1 MRGDYSMGMES
12 VYRLSVVLGMND
24 GLTSNLSS
32 VTSSV
37 TDSAKKLND
46 AFGTVQKAGAALT
59 GVGAGIIGAGLATV
73 KSTFDTQDALG
84 ELSSLGVTDLKA
96 VESAAKSFSDTW
108 AGTTKSDF
116 ITAAYDIKS
125 GIASLTDEGV
135 AQFTELA
142 ALTGKATKST
152 TEEMGSLF
160 ATGYGIYKSSYEDM
174 SDLEF
179 GEMFSAGISTAVK
192 NYKTA
197 GSEMASSI
205 SALGASNE
213 EGWLYE
219 EGADIEDL
227 EDLRTRAED
236 AWSELAERTTEE
248 KLINVSKKVSG
259 VLGVRVDAQHPRG
272 QGTTDIIITS
282 TSGEA
287 TQELLKKVENATA
300 YLKGNYDDFLYK
312 SSTIVNVDIKLT
324 LYIAKDASTDGV
336 QQTAE
341 KTIEKF
347 MQLSS
352 REELNCLY
360 MDDIRYALKS
370 DIETYKRAEISS
382 PDGDIELDKG
392 KVIMLGGIEVI
403 VKNVG
408 GA

>member
-1 MRGDYSMGMES
+1 MIDEEILDKVCPIPDEDETMEEIKGKLGEEGFIINNFNKGGIFYIIIRIFVLIYIDIKRLARSIINNLFIKHAEGDWLEIKVADVGKKRKEAIKTRGYVTLYRDDYQNALQITKGHMFKTLPDVNGKELKF
-12 VYRLSVVLGMND
+12 YVLD
-24 GLTSNLSS
+24 T
-32 VTSSV
+32 
-37 TDSAKKLND
+37 
-46 AFGTVQKAGAALT
+46 TV
-59 GVGAGIIGAGLATV
+59 IGAG
-73 KSTFDTQDALG
+73 
-84 ELSSLGVTDLKA
+84 E
-96 VESAAKSFSDTW
+96 
-108 AGTTKSDF
+108 
-116 ITAAYDIKS
+116 KS
-125 GIASLTDEGV
+125 GKVLVEAESPGTGYNV
-135 AQFTELA
+135 S
-142 ALTGKATKST
+142 TGKITVS
-152 TEEMGSLF
+152 MIHLDGVVS
-160 ATGYGIYKSSYEDM
+160 
-174 SDLEF
+174 
-179 GEMFSAGISTAVK
+179 V
-192 NYKTA
+192 
-197 GSEMASSI
+197 
-205 SALGASNE
+205 SNE

-236 AWSELAERTTEE
+236 AWSELAERTTEG

-259 VLGVRVDAQHPRG
+259 VLDVRVDAQHPRG

>member
-1 MRGDYSMGMES
+1 MIDEEILDKVCPIPDEDETMEEIKGKLGEEGFIINNFNKGGIFYIIIRIFVLIYIDIKRLARSIINNLFIKHAEGDWLEIKVADVGKKRKEAIKTRGYVTLYRDDYQNALQITKGHMFKTLPDVNGKELKF
-12 VYRLSVVLGMND
+12 YVLD
-24 GLTSNLSS
+24 T
-32 VTSSV
+32 
-37 TDSAKKLND
+37 
-46 AFGTVQKAGAALT
+46 TV
-59 GVGAGIIGAGLATV
+59 IGAG
-73 KSTFDTQDALG
+73 
-84 ELSSLGVTDLKA
+84 E
-96 VESAAKSFSDTW
+96 
-108 AGTTKSDF
+108 
-116 ITAAYDIKS
+116 KS
-125 GIASLTDEGV
+125 GKVLVEAESPGTGYNV
-135 AQFTELA
+135 S
-142 ALTGKATKST
+142 TGKITVS
-152 TEEMGSLF
+152 MIHLDGVVS
-160 ATGYGIYKSSYEDM
+160 
-174 SDLEF
+174 
-179 GEMFSAGISTAVK
+179 V
-192 NYKTA
+192 
-197 GSEMASSI
+197 
-205 SALGASNE
+205 SNE

-227 EDLRTRAED
+227 EDLRTRGED

-259 VLGVRVDAQHPRG
+259 VLDVRVDAQHPRG

-324 LYIAKDASTDGV
+324 LYIAKDTSTDGV

>member
-1 MRGDYSMGMES
+1 MIDEEILDKVCPIPDEDETMEEIKGKLGEEGFIINNFNKGGIFYIIIRIFVLIYIDIKRLARSIINNLFIKHAEGDWLEIKVADVGKKRKEAIKTRGYVTLYRDDYQNALQITKGHMFKTLPDVNGKELKF
-12 VYRLSVVLGMND
+12 YVLD
-24 GLTSNLSS
+24 T
-32 VTSSV
+32 
-37 TDSAKKLND
+37 
-46 AFGTVQKAGAALT
+46 TV
-59 GVGAGIIGAGLATV
+59 IGAG
-73 KSTFDTQDALG
+73 
-84 ELSSLGVTDLKA
+84 E
-96 VESAAKSFSDTW
+96 
-108 AGTTKSDF
+108 
-116 ITAAYDIKS
+116 KS
-125 GIASLTDEGV
+125 GKVLVEAESPGTGYNV
-135 AQFTELA
+135 S
-142 ALTGKATKST
+142 TGKITVS
-152 TEEMGSLF
+152 MIHLDGVVS
-160 ATGYGIYKSSYEDM
+160 
-174 SDLEF
+174 
-179 GEMFSAGISTAVK
+179 V
-192 NYKTA
+192 
-197 GSEMASSI
+197 
-205 SALGASNE
+205 SNE

-259 VLGVRVDAQHPRG
+259 VLDVRVDAQHPRG

-300 YLKGNYDDFLYK
+300 YLKGNYDEFLYK

>member
-1 MRGDYSMGMES
+1 MIDEEILDKVCPIPDEDETMEEIKGKLGEEGFIINNFNKGGIFYIIIRIFVLIYIDIKRLARSIINNLFIKHAEGDWLEIKVADVGKKRKEEIKTRGYVTLYRDDYQNALQITKGHMFKTLPDVNGKELKF
-12 VYRLSVVLGMND
+12 YVLD
-24 GLTSNLSS
+24 T
-32 VTSSV
+32 
-37 TDSAKKLND
+37 
-46 AFGTVQKAGAALT
+46 TV
-59 GVGAGIIGAGLATV
+59 IGAG
-73 KSTFDTQDALG
+73 
-84 ELSSLGVTDLKA
+84 E
-96 VESAAKSFSDTW
+96 
-108 AGTTKSDF
+108 
-116 ITAAYDIKS
+116 KS
-125 GIASLTDEGV
+125 GKVLVEAESPGTGYNV
-135 AQFTELA
+135 S
-142 ALTGKATKST
+142 TGKITVS
-152 TEEMGSLF
+152 MIHLDGVVS
-160 ATGYGIYKSSYEDM
+160 
-174 SDLEF
+174 
-179 GEMFSAGISTAVK
+179 V
-192 NYKTA
+192 
-197 GSEMASSI
+197 
-205 SALGASNE
+205 SNE

-248 KLINVSKKVSG
+248 KLINVSKKVRG
-259 VLGVRVDAQHPRG
+259 VLDVRVDAQHPRG

-287 TQELLKKVENATA
+287 TQELLKKVENATT

>member
-1 MRGDYSMGMES
+1 MIDEEILDKVCPIPDEDETMEEIKGKLGEEGFIINNFNKGGIFYIIIRIFVLIYIDIKRLTRSIINNLFIKHAEGDWLEIKVADVGKKRKEAIKTRGYVTLYRDDYQNALQITKGHMFKTLPDVNGKELKF
-12 VYRLSVVLGMND
+12 YVLD
-24 GLTSNLSS
+24 T
-32 VTSSV
+32 
-37 TDSAKKLND
+37 
-46 AFGTVQKAGAALT
+46 TV
-59 GVGAGIIGAGLATV
+59 IGAG
-73 KSTFDTQDALG
+73 
-84 ELSSLGVTDLKA
+84 E
-96 VESAAKSFSDTW
+96 
-108 AGTTKSDF
+108 
-116 ITAAYDIKS
+116 KS
-125 GIASLTDEGV
+125 GKVLVEAESPGTGYNV
-135 AQFTELA
+135 S
-142 ALTGKATKST
+142 TGKITVS
-152 TEEMGSLF
+152 MIHLDGVVS
-160 ATGYGIYKSSYEDM
+160 
-174 SDLEF
+174 
-179 GEMFSAGISTAVK
+179 V
-192 NYKTA
+192 
-197 GSEMASSI
+197 
-205 SALGASNE
+205 SNE

-236 AWSELAERTTEE
+236 AWSELAERTTDE

-259 VLGVRVDAQHPRG
+259 VLDVRVDAQHPRG

>member
-1 MRGDYSMGMES
+1 MIDEEILDKVCPIPDEDETMEEIKGKLGEEGFIINNFNKGGIFYIIIRIFVLIYIDIKRLARSIINNLFIKHAEGDWLEIKVADVGKKRKEAFKTRGYVTLYRDDYQNALQITKGHMFKTLPDVNGKELKF
-12 VYRLSVVLGMND
+12 YVLD
-24 GLTSNLSS
+24 T
-32 VTSSV
+32 
-37 TDSAKKLND
+37 
-46 AFGTVQKAGAALT
+46 TV
-59 GVGAGIIGAGLATV
+59 IGAG
-73 KSTFDTQDALG
+73 
-84 ELSSLGVTDLKA
+84 E
-96 VESAAKSFSDTW
+96 
-108 AGTTKSDF
+108 
-116 ITAAYDIKS
+116 KS
-125 GIASLTDEGV
+125 GKVLVEAESPGTGYNV
-135 AQFTELA
+135 S
-142 ALTGKATKST
+142 TGKITVS
-152 TEEMGSLF
+152 MIHLDGVVS
-160 ATGYGIYKSSYEDM
+160 
-174 SDLEF
+174 
-179 GEMFSAGISTAVK
+179 V
-192 NYKTA
+192 
-197 GSEMASSI
+197 
-205 SALGASNE
+205 SNE

-259 VLGVRVDAQHPRG
+259 VLDVRVDAQHPRG

>member
-1 MRGDYSMGMES
+1 MIDEEILDKVCPIPDEDETMEEIKGKLGEEGFIINNFNKGGIFYIIIRIFVLIYIDIKRLARSIINNLFIKHAEGDWLEIKVADVGKKRKEAIKTRGYVTLYRDDYQNALQITKGHMFKTLPDVNGKELKF
-12 VYRLSVVLGMND
+12 YVLD
-24 GLTSNLSS
+24 T
-32 VTSSV
+32 
-37 TDSAKKLND
+37 
-46 AFGTVQKAGAALT
+46 TV
-59 GVGAGIIGAGLATV
+59 IGAG
-73 KSTFDTQDALG
+73 
-84 ELSSLGVTDLKA
+84 E
-96 VESAAKSFSDTW
+96 
-108 AGTTKSDF
+108 
-116 ITAAYDIKS
+116 KS
-125 GIASLTDEGV
+125 GKVLVEAESPGTGYNV
-135 AQFTELA
+135 S
-142 ALTGKATKST
+142 TGKITVS
-152 TEEMGSLF
+152 MIHLDGVVS
-160 ATGYGIYKSSYEDM
+160 
-174 SDLEF
+174 
-179 GEMFSAGISTAVK
+179 V
-192 NYKTA
+192 
-197 GSEMASSI
+197 
-205 SALGASNE
+205 SNE

-259 VLGVRVDAQHPRG
+259 VLDVRVDAQHPRG
-272 QGTTDIIITS
+272 QGTTNIIITS

>member
-1 MRGDYSMGMES
+1 MIDEEILDKGCPIPDEDETMEEIKGKLGEEGFIINNFNKGGIFYIIIRIFVLIYIDIKRLARSIINNLFIKHAEGDWLEIKVADVGKKRKEAIKTRGYVTLYRDDYQNALQITKGHMFKTLPDVNGKELKF
-12 VYRLSVVLGMND
+12 YVLD
-24 GLTSNLSS
+24 T
-32 VTSSV
+32 
-37 TDSAKKLND
+37 
-46 AFGTVQKAGAALT
+46 TV
-59 GVGAGIIGAGLATV
+59 IGAG
-73 KSTFDTQDALG
+73 
-84 ELSSLGVTDLKA
+84 E
-96 VESAAKSFSDTW
+96 
-108 AGTTKSDF
+108 
-116 ITAAYDIKS
+116 KS
-125 GIASLTDEGV
+125 GKVLVEAESPGTGYNV
-135 AQFTELA
+135 S
-142 ALTGKATKST
+142 TGKITVS
-152 TEEMGSLF
+152 MIHLDGVVS
-160 ATGYGIYKSSYEDM
+160 
-174 SDLEF
+174 
-179 GEMFSAGISTAVK
+179 V
-192 NYKTA
+192 
-197 GSEMASSI
+197 
-205 SALGASNE
+205 SNE

-236 AWSELAERTTEE
+236 AWSELAERTTGE

-259 VLGVRVDAQHPRG
+259 VLDVRVDAQHPRG

>member
-1 MRGDYSMGMES
+1 MIDEEILDKVCPIPDEDETMEEIKGKLGEEGFIINNFNKGGIFYIIIRIFVLIYIDIKRLARSIINNLFIKHAKGDWLEIKVADVGKKRKEAIKTRGYVTLYRDDYQNALQITKGHMFKTLPDVNGKELKF
-12 VYRLSVVLGMND
+12 YVLD
-24 GLTSNLSS
+24 T
-32 VTSSV
+32 
-37 TDSAKKLND
+37 
-46 AFGTVQKAGAALT
+46 TV
-59 GVGAGIIGAGLATV
+59 IGAG
-73 KSTFDTQDALG
+73 
-84 ELSSLGVTDLKA
+84 E
-96 VESAAKSFSDTW
+96 
-108 AGTTKSDF
+108 
-116 ITAAYDIKS
+116 KS
-125 GIASLTDEGV
+125 GKVLVEAESPGTGYNV
-135 AQFTELA
+135 S
-142 ALTGKATKST
+142 TGKITVS
-152 TEEMGSLF
+152 MIHLDGVVS
-160 ATGYGIYKSSYEDM
+160 
-174 SDLEF
+174 
-179 GEMFSAGISTAVK
+179 V
-192 NYKTA
+192 
-197 GSEMASSI
+197 
-205 SALGASNE
+205 SNE

-259 VLGVRVDAQHPRG
+259 VLDVRVDAQHPRG

>member
-1 MRGDYSMGMES
+1 MIDEEILDKVCSIPDEDETMEEIKGKLGEEGFIINNFNKGGIFYIIIRIFVLIYIDIKRLARSIINNLFIKHAEGDWLEIKVADVGKKRKEAIKTRGYVTLYRDDYQNALQITKGHMFKTLPDVNGKELKF
-12 VYRLSVVLGMND
+12 YVLD
-24 GLTSNLSS
+24 T
-32 VTSSV
+32 
-37 TDSAKKLND
+37 
-46 AFGTVQKAGAALT
+46 TV
-59 GVGAGIIGAGLATV
+59 IGAG
-73 KSTFDTQDALG
+73 
-84 ELSSLGVTDLKA
+84 E
-96 VESAAKSFSDTW
+96 
-108 AGTTKSDF
+108 
-116 ITAAYDIKS
+116 KS
-125 GIASLTDEGV
+125 GKVLVEAESPGTGYNV
-135 AQFTELA
+135 S
-142 ALTGKATKST
+142 TGKITVS
-152 TEEMGSLF
+152 MIHLDGVVS
-160 ATGYGIYKSSYEDM
+160 
-174 SDLEF
+174 
-179 GEMFSAGISTAVK
+179 V
-192 NYKTA
+192 
-197 GSEMASSI
+197 
-205 SALGASNE
+205 SNE

>member
-1 MRGDYSMGMES
+1 MIDEEILDKVCPIPDEDETMEEIKGKLGEEGFIINNFNKGGIFYIIIRIFVLIYIDIKRLARSIINNLFIKHAEGDWLEIKVADVGKKRKEAIKTRGYVTLYRDDYQNALQITKGHMFKTLPDVNGKELKF
-12 VYRLSVVLGMND
+12 YVLD
-24 GLTSNLSS
+24 T
-32 VTSSV
+32 
-37 TDSAKKLND
+37 
-46 AFGTVQKAGAALT
+46 TV
-59 GVGAGIIGAGLATV
+59 IGAG
-73 KSTFDTQDALG
+73 
-84 ELSSLGVTDLKA
+84 E
-96 VESAAKSFSDTW
+96 
-108 AGTTKSDF
+108 
-116 ITAAYDIKS
+116 KS
-125 GIASLTDEGV
+125 GKVLVEAESPGTGYNV
-135 AQFTELA
+135 S
-142 ALTGKATKST
+142 TGKITVS
-152 TEEMGSLF
+152 MIHLDGVVS
-160 ATGYGIYKSSYEDM
+160 
-174 SDLEF
+174 
-179 GEMFSAGISTAVK
+179 V
-192 NYKTA
+192 
-197 GSEMASSI
+197 
-205 SALGASNE
+205 SNE

>member
-1 MRGDYSMGMES
+1 MIDEEILDKVCPIPDEDETMEEIKGKLGEEGFIINNFNKGGIFYIIIRIFVLIYIDIKRLARSIINNLFIKHAEGDWLEIKVADVGKKRKEAIKTRGYVTLYRDDYQNALQITKGHMFKTLPDVNGKELKF
-12 VYRLSVVLGMND
+12 YVLD
-24 GLTSNLSS
+24 T
-32 VTSSV
+32 
-37 TDSAKKLND
+37 
-46 AFGTVQKAGAALT
+46 TV
-59 GVGAGIIGAGLATV
+59 IGAG
-73 KSTFDTQDALG
+73 
-84 ELSSLGVTDLKA
+84 E
-96 VESAAKSFSDTW
+96 
-108 AGTTKSDF
+108 
-116 ITAAYDIKS
+116 KS
-125 GIASLTDEGV
+125 GKVLVEAESPGTGYNV
-135 AQFTELA
+135 S
-142 ALTGKATKST
+142 TGKITVS
-152 TEEMGSLF
+152 MIHLDGVVS
-160 ATGYGIYKSSYEDM
+160 
-174 SDLEF
+174 
-179 GEMFSAGISTAVK
+179 V
-192 NYKTA
+192 
-197 GSEMASSI
+197 
-205 SALGASNE
+205 SNE

-219 EGADIEDL
+219 EGADIEDM

-259 VLGVRVDAQHPRG
+259 VLDVRVDAQHPRG

-360 MDDIRYALKS
+360 MDDIRYAMKS

>member
-1 MRGDYSMGMES
+1 MIDEEILDKVCPIPDEDETMEEIKGKLGEEGFIINNFNKGGIFYIIIRIFVLIYIDIKRLARSIINNLFIKHAEGDWLEIKVADVGKKRKEAIKTRGYVTLYRDDYQNALQITKGHMFKTLPDVNGKELKF
-12 VYRLSVVLGMND
+12 YVLD
-24 GLTSNLSS
+24 T
-32 VTSSV
+32 
-37 TDSAKKLND
+37 
-46 AFGTVQKAGAALT
+46 TV
-59 GVGAGIIGAGLATV
+59 IGAG
-73 KSTFDTQDALG
+73 
-84 ELSSLGVTDLKA
+84 E
-96 VESAAKSFSDTW
+96 
-108 AGTTKSDF
+108 
-116 ITAAYDIKS
+116 KS
-125 GIASLTDEGV
+125 GKVLVEAESPGTGYNV
-135 AQFTELA
+135 S
-142 ALTGKATKST
+142 TGKITVS
-152 TEEMGSLF
+152 MIHLDGVVS
-160 ATGYGIYKSSYEDM
+160 
-174 SDLEF
+174 
-179 GEMFSAGISTAVK
+179 V
-192 NYKTA
+192 
-197 GSEMASSI
+197 
-205 SALGASNE
+205 SNE

-259 VLGVRVDAQHPRG
+259 VLDVRVDAQHPRG
-272 QGTTDIIITS
+272 QGTTNIIITS

-312 SSTIVNVDIKLT
+312 SSMIVNVDIKLT

>member
-1 MRGDYSMGMES
+1 MIDEEILDKVCPIPDEDETMEEIKGKLGEEGFIINNFNKGGIFYIIIRIFVLIYIDIKRLARSIINNLFIKHAEGDWLEIKVADVGKKRKEAIKTRGYVTLYRDDYQNALQITKGHMFKTLPDVNGKELKF
-12 VYRLSVVLGMND
+12 YVLD
-24 GLTSNLSS
+24 T
-32 VTSSV
+32 
-37 TDSAKKLND
+37 
-46 AFGTVQKAGAALT
+46 TV
-59 GVGAGIIGAGLATV
+59 IGAG
-73 KSTFDTQDALG
+73 
-84 ELSSLGVTDLKA
+84 E
-96 VESAAKSFSDTW
+96 
-108 AGTTKSDF
+108 
-116 ITAAYDIKS
+116 KS
-125 GIASLTDEGV
+125 GMVLVEAESPGTGYNV
-135 AQFTELA
+135 S
-142 ALTGKATKST
+142 TGKITVS
-152 TEEMGSLF
+152 MIHLDGVVS
-160 ATGYGIYKSSYEDM
+160 
-174 SDLEF
+174 
-179 GEMFSAGISTAVK
+179 V
-192 NYKTA
+192 
-197 GSEMASSI
+197 
-205 SALGASNE
+205 SNE

-259 VLGVRVDAQHPRG
+259 VLDVRVDAQHPRG
-272 QGTTDIIITS
+272 QGTTNIIITS

>member
-1 MRGDYSMGMES
+1 MIDEEILDKVCPIPDEDETMEEIKGKLGEEGFIINNFNKGGIFYIIIRIFVLIYIDIKRLARSIINNLFIKHAEGDWLEIKVADVGKKRKEAIKTRGYVTLYRDDYQNALQITKGHMFKTLPDVNGKELKF
-12 VYRLSVVLGMND
+12 YVLD
-24 GLTSNLSS
+24 T
-32 VTSSV
+32 
-37 TDSAKKLND
+37 
-46 AFGTVQKAGAALT
+46 TV
-59 GVGAGIIGAGLATV
+59 IGAG
-73 KSTFDTQDALG
+73 
-84 ELSSLGVTDLKA
+84 E
-96 VESAAKSFSDTW
+96 
-108 AGTTKSDF
+108 
-116 ITAAYDIKS
+116 KS
-125 GIASLTDEGV
+125 GKVLVEAESPGTGYNV
-135 AQFTELA
+135 S
-142 ALTGKATKST
+142 TGKITVS
-152 TEEMGSLF
+152 MIHLDGVVS
-160 ATGYGIYKSSYEDM
+160 
-174 SDLEF
+174 
-179 GEMFSAGISTAVK
+179 V
-192 NYKTA
+192 
-197 GSEMASSI
+197 
-205 SALGASNE
+205 SNE

-259 VLGVRVDAQHPRG
+259 VLDVRVDAQHPRG

-282 TSGEA
+282 TSGES

>member
-1 MRGDYSMGMES
+1 MIDEEILDKVCPIPDEDETMEEIKGKLGEEGFIINNFNKGGIFYIIIRIFVLIYIDIKRLARSIINNLFIKHAEGDWLEIKVADVGKKRKEAIKTRGYVTLYRDDYQNALQITKGHMFKTLPDVNGKELKF
-12 VYRLSVVLGMND
+12 YVLD
-24 GLTSNLSS
+24 T
-32 VTSSV
+32 
-37 TDSAKKLND
+37 
-46 AFGTVQKAGAALT
+46 TV
-59 GVGAGIIGAGLATV
+59 IGAG
-73 KSTFDTQDALG
+73 
-84 ELSSLGVTDLKA
+84 E
-96 VESAAKSFSDTW
+96 
-108 AGTTKSDF
+108 
-116 ITAAYDIKS
+116 KS
-125 GIASLTDEGV
+125 GKVLVEAESPGTGYNV
-135 AQFTELA
+135 S
-142 ALTGKATKST
+142 TGKITVS
-152 TEEMGSLF
+152 MIHLDGVVS
-160 ATGYGIYKSSYEDM
+160 
-174 SDLEF
+174 
-179 GEMFSAGISTAVK
+179 V
-192 NYKTA
+192 
-197 GSEMASSI
+197 
-205 SALGASNE
+205 SNE

-259 VLGVRVDAQHPRG
+259 VLDVRVDAQHPRG

-312 SSTIVNVDIKLT
+312 PSTIVNVDIKLT

>member
-1 MRGDYSMGMES
+1 MIDEEILDKVCPIPDEDETMEEIKGKLGEEGFIINNFNKGGIFYIIIRIFVLIYIDIKRLARSIINNLFIKHAEGDWLEIKVADVGKKRKEAIKTRGYVTLYRDDYQNALQITKGHMFKTLPNVNGKELKF
-12 VYRLSVVLGMND
+12 YVLD
-24 GLTSNLSS
+24 T
-32 VTSSV
+32 
-37 TDSAKKLND
+37 
-46 AFGTVQKAGAALT
+46 TV
-59 GVGAGIIGAGLATV
+59 IGAG
-73 KSTFDTQDALG
+73 
-84 ELSSLGVTDLKA
+84 E
-96 VESAAKSFSDTW
+96 
-108 AGTTKSDF
+108 
-116 ITAAYDIKS
+116 KS
-125 GIASLTDEGV
+125 GKVLVEAESPGTGYNV
-135 AQFTELA
+135 S
-142 ALTGKATKST
+142 TGKITVS
-152 TEEMGSLF
+152 MIHLDGVVS
-160 ATGYGIYKSSYEDM
+160 
-174 SDLEF
+174 
-179 GEMFSAGISTAVK
+179 V
-192 NYKTA
+192 
-197 GSEMASSI
+197 
-205 SALGASNE
+205 SNE

>member
-1 MRGDYSMGMES
+1 MIDEEILDKVCPIPDEDETMEEIKGKLGEEGFIINNFNKGGIFYIIIRIFVLIYIDIKRLARSIINNLFIKHAEGDWLEIKVADVGKKRKEAIKTRGYVTLYRDDYQNALQITKGHMFKTLPDVNGKELKF
-12 VYRLSVVLGMND
+12 YVLD
-24 GLTSNLSS
+24 T
-32 VTSSV
+32 
-37 TDSAKKLND
+37 
-46 AFGTVQKAGAALT
+46 TV
-59 GVGAGIIGAGLATV
+59 IGAG
-73 KSTFDTQDALG
+73 
-84 ELSSLGVTDLKA
+84 E
-96 VESAAKSFSDTW
+96 
-108 AGTTKSDF
+108 
-116 ITAAYDIKS
+116 KS
-125 GIASLTDEGV
+125 GKVLVEAESPGTGYNV
-135 AQFTELA
+135 S
-142 ALTGKATKST
+142 TGKITVS
-152 TEEMGSLF
+152 MIHLDGVVS
-160 ATGYGIYKSSYEDM
+160 
-174 SDLEF
+174 
-179 GEMFSAGISTAVK
+179 V
-192 NYKTA
+192 
-197 GSEMASSI
+197 
-205 SALGASNE
+205 SNE

-236 AWSELAERTTEE
+236 AWSELAERTTDE

-259 VLGVRVDAQHPRG
+259 VLDVRVDAQHPRG

>member
-1 MRGDYSMGMES
+1 MIDEEILDKVCPIPDEDEIMEEIKGKLGEEGFIINNFNKGGIFYIIIRIFVLIYIDIKGLARSIINNLFIKHAEGDWLEIKVADVGKKRKEAIKTRGYVTLYRDDYQNALQITKGHMFKTLPDVNGKELKF
-12 VYRLSVVLGMND
+12 YVLD
-24 GLTSNLSS
+24 T
-32 VTSSV
+32 
-37 TDSAKKLND
+37 
-46 AFGTVQKAGAALT
+46 TV
-59 GVGAGIIGAGLATV
+59 IGAG
-73 KSTFDTQDALG
+73 
-84 ELSSLGVTDLKA
+84 E
-96 VESAAKSFSDTW
+96 
-108 AGTTKSDF
+108 
-116 ITAAYDIKS
+116 KS
-125 GIASLTDEGV
+125 GKVLVEAESPGTGYNV
-135 AQFTELA
+135 S
-142 ALTGKATKST
+142 TGKITVS
-152 TEEMGSLF
+152 MIHLDGVVS
-160 ATGYGIYKSSYEDM
+160 
-174 SDLEF
+174 
-179 GEMFSAGISTAVK
+179 V
-192 NYKTA
+192 
-197 GSEMASSI
+197 
-205 SALGASNE
+205 SNE

-259 VLGVRVDAQHPRG
+259 VLDVRVDAQHPRG

>member
-1 MRGDYSMGMES
+1 MIDEEILDKVCPIPDEDETMEEIKGKLGEEGFIINNFNKGGIFYIIIRIFVLIYIDIKRLARSIINNLFIKHAEGDWLEIKVADVGKKRKESIKTRGYVTLYRDDYQNALQITKGHMFKTLPDVNGKELKF
-12 VYRLSVVLGMND
+12 YVLD
-24 GLTSNLSS
+24 T
-32 VTSSV
+32 
-37 TDSAKKLND
+37 
-46 AFGTVQKAGAALT
+46 TV
-59 GVGAGIIGAGLATV
+59 IGAG
-73 KSTFDTQDALG
+73 
-84 ELSSLGVTDLKA
+84 E
-96 VESAAKSFSDTW
+96 
-108 AGTTKSDF
+108 
-116 ITAAYDIKS
+116 KS
-125 GIASLTDEGV
+125 GKVLVEAESPGTGYNV
-135 AQFTELA
+135 S
-142 ALTGKATKST
+142 TGKITVS
-152 TEEMGSLF
+152 MIHLDGVVS
-160 ATGYGIYKSSYEDM
+160 
-174 SDLEF
+174 
-179 GEMFSAGISTAVK
+179 V
-192 NYKTA
+192 
-197 GSEMASSI
+197 
-205 SALGASNE
+205 SNE

-259 VLGVRVDAQHPRG
+259 VLDVRVDAQHPRG

-287 TQELLKKVENATA
+287 TQELLKKVENETA

>member
-1 MRGDYSMGMES
+1 MIDEEILDKVCPIPDEDETMEEIKGKLGEEGFIINNFNKGGIFYIIIRIFVLIYIDIKRLARSIINNLFIKHAEGDWLEIKVSDVGKKRKEAIKTRGYVTLYRDDYQNALQITKGHMFKTLPDVNGKELKF
-12 VYRLSVVLGMND
+12 YVLD
-24 GLTSNLSS
+24 T
-32 VTSSV
+32 
-37 TDSAKKLND
+37 
-46 AFGTVQKAGAALT
+46 TV
-59 GVGAGIIGAGLATV
+59 IGAG
-73 KSTFDTQDALG
+73 
-84 ELSSLGVTDLKA
+84 E
-96 VESAAKSFSDTW
+96 
-108 AGTTKSDF
+108 
-116 ITAAYDIKS
+116 KS
-125 GIASLTDEGV
+125 GKVLVEAESPGTGYNV
-135 AQFTELA
+135 S
-142 ALTGKATKST
+142 TGKITVS
-152 TEEMGSLF
+152 MIHLDGVVS
-160 ATGYGIYKSSYEDM
+160 
-174 SDLEF
+174 
-179 GEMFSAGISTAVK
+179 V
-192 NYKTA
+192 
-197 GSEMASSI
+197 
-205 SALGASNE
+205 SNE

-259 VLGVRVDAQHPRG
+259 VLDVRVDAQHPRG

>member
-1 MRGDYSMGMES
+1 MIDEEILDKVCSIPDEDETMEEIKGKLGEEGFIINNFNKGGIFYIIIRIFVLIYIDIKRLARSIINNLFIKHAEGDWLEIKVADVGKKRKEEIKTRGYVTLYRDDYQNALQITKGHMFKTLPDVNGKELKF
-12 VYRLSVVLGMND
+12 YVLD
-24 GLTSNLSS
+24 T
-32 VTSSV
+32 
-37 TDSAKKLND
+37 
-46 AFGTVQKAGAALT
+46 TV
-59 GVGAGIIGAGLATV
+59 IGAG
-73 KSTFDTQDALG
+73 
-84 ELSSLGVTDLKA
+84 E
-96 VESAAKSFSDTW
+96 
-108 AGTTKSDF
+108 
-116 ITAAYDIKS
+116 KS
-125 GIASLTDEGV
+125 GKVLVEAESPGTGYNV
-135 AQFTELA
+135 S
-142 ALTGKATKST
+142 TGKIT
-152 TEEMGSLF
+152 
-160 ATGYGIYKSSYEDM
+160 
-174 SDLEF
+174 
-179 GEMFSAGISTAVK
+179 ISMIHLDGVV
-192 NYKTA
+192 
-197 GSEMASSI
+197 SV
-205 SALGASNE
+205 SNE

-259 VLGVRVDAQHPRG
+259 VLDVRVDAQHPRG

>member
-1 MRGDYSMGMES
+1 MIDEEILDKVCPIPDEDETMEEIKGKLGEEGFIINNFNKGGIFYIIIRIFVLIYIDIKRLARSIINNLFIKHAEGDWLEIKVADVGKKRKEAIKTRGYVTLYRDDYQNALQITKGHMFKTLPDVNGKELKF
-12 VYRLSVVLGMND
+12 YVLD
-24 GLTSNLSS
+24 T
-32 VTSSV
+32 
-37 TDSAKKLND
+37 
-46 AFGTVQKAGAALT
+46 TV
-59 GVGAGIIGAGLATV
+59 IGAG
-73 KSTFDTQDALG
+73 
-84 ELSSLGVTDLKA
+84 E
-96 VESAAKSFSDTW
+96 
-108 AGTTKSDF
+108 
-116 ITAAYDIKS
+116 KS
-125 GIASLTDEGV
+125 GKVLVEAESPGTGYNV
-135 AQFTELA
+135 S
-142 ALTGKATKST
+142 TGKITVS
-152 TEEMGSLF
+152 MIHLDGVVS
-160 ATGYGIYKSSYEDM
+160 
-174 SDLEF
+174 
-179 GEMFSAGISTAVK
+179 V
-192 NYKTA
+192 
-197 GSEMASSI
+197 
-205 SALGASNE
+205 SNE

-259 VLGVRVDAQHPRG
+259 VLDVRVDAQHPRG
-272 QGTTDIIITS
+272 QGTTNIIITS

-382 PDGDIELDKG
+382 PDGDIELDNG

>member
-1 MRGDYSMGMES
+1 MIDEEILDKVCPIPDEDETMEEIKGKLGEEGFIINNFNKGGIFYIIIRIFVLIYIDIKRLARSIINNLFIKHAEGDWLEIKVADVGKKRKEAIKTRGYVTLYRDDYQNALQITKGHMFKTLPDVNGKELKF
-12 VYRLSVVLGMND
+12 YVLD
-24 GLTSNLSS
+24 T
-32 VTSSV
+32 
-37 TDSAKKLND
+37 
-46 AFGTVQKAGAALT
+46 TV
-59 GVGAGIIGAGLATV
+59 IGAG
-73 KSTFDTQDALG
+73 
-84 ELSSLGVTDLKA
+84 E
-96 VESAAKSFSDTW
+96 
-108 AGTTKSDF
+108 
-116 ITAAYDIKS
+116 KS
-125 GIASLTDEGV
+125 GKVLVEAESPGTGYNV
-135 AQFTELA
+135 S
-142 ALTGKATKST
+142 TGKITVS
-152 TEEMGSLF
+152 MIHLDGVVS
-160 ATGYGIYKSSYEDM
+160 
-174 SDLEF
+174 
-179 GEMFSAGISTAVK
+179 V
-192 NYKTA
+192 
-197 GSEMASSI
+197 
-205 SALGASNE
+205 SNE

-259 VLGVRVDAQHPRG
+259 VLDVRVDAQHPRG

-392 KVIMLGGIEVI
+392 KVIMLGGIEAI

>member
-1 MRGDYSMGMES
+1 MIDEEILDKVCPIPDEDETMEEIKGKLGEEGFIINNFNKGGIFYIIIRIFVLIYIDIKRLARSIINNLFIKHAEGDWLEIKVADVGKKRKEAIKTRGYVTLYRDDYQNALQITKGHMFKTLPDVNGKELKF
-12 VYRLSVVLGMND
+12 YVLD
-24 GLTSNLSS
+24 T
-32 VTSSV
+32 
-37 TDSAKKLND
+37 
-46 AFGTVQKAGAALT
+46 TV
-59 GVGAGIIGAGLATV
+59 IGAG
-73 KSTFDTQDALG
+73 
-84 ELSSLGVTDLKA
+84 E
-96 VESAAKSFSDTW
+96 
-108 AGTTKSDF
+108 
-116 ITAAYDIKS
+116 KS
-125 GIASLTDEGV
+125 GKVLVEAESPGTGYNV
-135 AQFTELA
+135 S
-142 ALTGKATKST
+142 TGKITVS
-152 TEEMGSLF
+152 MIHLDGVVS
-160 ATGYGIYKSSYEDM
+160 
-174 SDLEF
+174 
-179 GEMFSAGISTAVK
+179 V
-192 NYKTA
+192 
-197 GSEMASSI
+197 
-205 SALGASNE
+205 SNE

-259 VLGVRVDAQHPRG
+259 VLDVRVDAQHPRG

-287 TQELLKKVENATA
+287 TQELLKKVENTTA

>member
-1 MRGDYSMGMES
+1 MIDEEILDKVCPIPDEDETMEEIKGKLGEEGFIINNFNKGGIFYIIIRIFVLIYMDIKRLARSIINNLFIKHAEGDWLEIKVADVGKKRKEAIKTRGYVTLYRDDYQNALQITKGHMFKTLPDVNGKELKF
-12 VYRLSVVLGMND
+12 YVLD
-24 GLTSNLSS
+24 T
-32 VTSSV
+32 
-37 TDSAKKLND
+37 
-46 AFGTVQKAGAALT
+46 TV
-59 GVGAGIIGAGLATV
+59 IGAG
-73 KSTFDTQDALG
+73 
-84 ELSSLGVTDLKA
+84 E
-96 VESAAKSFSDTW
+96 
-108 AGTTKSDF
+108 
-116 ITAAYDIKS
+116 KS
-125 GIASLTDEGV
+125 GKVLVEAESPGTGYNV
-135 AQFTELA
+135 S
-142 ALTGKATKST
+142 TGKITVS
-152 TEEMGSLF
+152 MIHLDGVVS
-160 ATGYGIYKSSYEDM
+160 
-174 SDLEF
+174 
-179 GEMFSAGISTAVK
+179 V
-192 NYKTA
+192 
-197 GSEMASSI
+197 
-205 SALGASNE
+205 SNE

>member
-1 MRGDYSMGMES
+1 MIDEEILDKVCPIPDEDETMEEIKGKLGEEGFIINNFNKGGIFYIIIRIFVLIYIDIKRLARSIINNLFIKHAEGDWLEIKVADVGKKRKEAIKTRGYVTLYRDDYQNALQITKGHMFKTLPDVNGKELKF
-12 VYRLSVVLGMND
+12 YVLD
-24 GLTSNLSS
+24 T
-32 VTSSV
+32 
-37 TDSAKKLND
+37 
-46 AFGTVQKAGAALT
+46 TV
-59 GVGAGIIGAGLATV
+59 IGAG
-73 KSTFDTQDALG
+73 
-84 ELSSLGVTDLKA
+84 E
-96 VESAAKSFSDTW
+96 
-108 AGTTKSDF
+108 
-116 ITAAYDIKS
+116 KS
-125 GIASLTDEGV
+125 GKVLVEAESPGTGYNV
-135 AQFTELA
+135 S
-142 ALTGKATKST
+142 TGKITVS
-152 TEEMGSLF
+152 MIHLDGVVS
-160 ATGYGIYKSSYEDM
+160 
-174 SDLEF
+174 
-179 GEMFSAGISTAVK
+179 V
-192 NYKTA
+192 
-197 GSEMASSI
+197 
-205 SALGASNE
+205 SNE

-259 VLGVRVDAQHPRG
+259 VLDVGVDAQHPRG

-360 MDDIRYALKS
+360 MDDIRYAMKS

>member
-1 MRGDYSMGMES
+1 MIDEEILDKVCPIPDEDETMEEIKGKLGEEGFIINNFNKGGIFYIIIRIFVLIYIDIKRLARSIINNLFIKHAEGDWLEIKVADVGKKRKEEIKTRGYVTLYRDDYQNALQITKGHMFKTLPDVNGKELKF
-12 VYRLSVVLGMND
+12 YVLD
-24 GLTSNLSS
+24 T
-32 VTSSV
+32 
-37 TDSAKKLND
+37 
-46 AFGTVQKAGAALT
+46 TV
-59 GVGAGIIGAGLATV
+59 IGAG
-73 KSTFDTQDALG
+73 
-84 ELSSLGVTDLKA
+84 E
-96 VESAAKSFSDTW
+96 
-108 AGTTKSDF
+108 
-116 ITAAYDIKS
+116 KS
-125 GIASLTDEGV
+125 GKVLVEAESPGTGYNV
-135 AQFTELA
+135 S
-142 ALTGKATKST
+142 TGKITVS
-152 TEEMGSLF
+152 MIHLDGVVS
-160 ATGYGIYKSSYEDM
+160 
-174 SDLEF
+174 
-179 GEMFSAGISTAVK
+179 V
-192 NYKTA
+192 
-197 GSEMASSI
+197 
-205 SALGASNE
+205 SNE

-259 VLGVRVDAQHPRG
+259 VLDVRVDAQHPRG

-287 TQELLKKVENATA
+287 TQELLKKVENATT
-300 YLKGNYDDFLYK
+300 YLKGNYDAFLYK

-403 VKNVG
+403 VKNH
-408 GA
+408 

>member
-1 MRGDYSMGMES
+1 MIDEEILDKVCPIPDEDETMEEIKGKLGEEGFIINNFNKGGIFYIIIRIFVLIYIDIKRLARSIINNLFIKHAEGDWLEIKVADVGKKRKEEIKTRGYVTLYRDDYQNALQITKGHMFKTLPDVNGKELKF
-12 VYRLSVVLGMND
+12 YVLD
-24 GLTSNLSS
+24 T
-32 VTSSV
+32 
-37 TDSAKKLND
+37 
-46 AFGTVQKAGAALT
+46 TV
-59 GVGAGIIGAGLATV
+59 IGAG
-73 KSTFDTQDALG
+73 
-84 ELSSLGVTDLKA
+84 E
-96 VESAAKSFSDTW
+96 
-108 AGTTKSDF
+108 
-116 ITAAYDIKS
+116 KS
-125 GIASLTDEGV
+125 GKVLVEAESPGTGYNV
-135 AQFTELA
+135 S
-142 ALTGKATKST
+142 TGKMT
-152 TEEMGSLF
+152 
-160 ATGYGIYKSSYEDM
+160 
-174 SDLEF
+174 
-179 GEMFSAGISTAVK
+179 ISMIHLDGVV
-192 NYKTA
+192 
-197 GSEMASSI
+197 SV
-205 SALGASNE
+205 SNE

-259 VLGVRVDAQHPRG
+259 VLDVRVDAQHPRG

>member
-1 MRGDYSMGMES
+1 MIDEEILDKVCPIPDEDETMEEIKGKLGEEGFIINNFNKGGIFYIIIRIFVLIYIDIKRLARSIINNLFIKHAEGDWLEIKVADVGKKRKEAIKTRGYVTLYRDDYQNALQITKGHMFKTLPDVNGKELKF
-12 VYRLSVVLGMND
+12 YVLD
-24 GLTSNLSS
+24 T
-32 VTSSV
+32 
-37 TDSAKKLND
+37 
-46 AFGTVQKAGAALT
+46 TV
-59 GVGAGIIGAGLATV
+59 IGAG
-73 KSTFDTQDALG
+73 
-84 ELSSLGVTDLKA
+84 E
-96 VESAAKSFSDTW
+96 
-108 AGTTKSDF
+108 
-116 ITAAYDIKS
+116 KS
-125 GIASLTDEGV
+125 GKVLVEAESPGTGYNV
-135 AQFTELA
+135 S
-142 ALTGKATKST
+142 TGKITVS
-152 TEEMGSLF
+152 MIHLDGVVS
-160 ATGYGIYKSSYEDM
+160 
-174 SDLEF
+174 
-179 GEMFSAGISTAVK
+179 V
-192 NYKTA
+192 
-197 GSEMASSI
+197 
-205 SALGASNE
+205 SNE

-236 AWSELAERTTEE
+236 AWSELAERTTGE

-259 VLGVRVDAQHPRG
+259 VLDVRVDAQHPRG

>member
-1 MRGDYSMGMES
+1 MIDEEILDKVCPIPDEDETMEEIKGKLGKEGFIINNFNKGGIFYIIIRIFVLIYIDIKRLARSIINNLFIKHAEGDWLEIKVADVGKKRKEAIKTRGYVTLYRDDYQNALQITKGHMFKTLPDVNGKELKF
-12 VYRLSVVLGMND
+12 YVLD
-24 GLTSNLSS
+24 T
-32 VTSSV
+32 
-37 TDSAKKLND
+37 
-46 AFGTVQKAGAALT
+46 TV
-59 GVGAGIIGAGLATV
+59 IGAG
-73 KSTFDTQDALG
+73 
-84 ELSSLGVTDLKA
+84 E
-96 VESAAKSFSDTW
+96 
-108 AGTTKSDF
+108 
-116 ITAAYDIKS
+116 KS
-125 GIASLTDEGV
+125 GKVLVEAESPGTGYNV
-135 AQFTELA
+135 S
-142 ALTGKATKST
+142 TGKITVS
-152 TEEMGSLF
+152 MIHLDGVVS
-160 ATGYGIYKSSYEDM
+160 
-174 SDLEF
+174 
-179 GEMFSAGISTAVK
+179 V
-192 NYKTA
+192 
-197 GSEMASSI
+197 
-205 SALGASNE
+205 SNE

-259 VLGVRVDAQHPRG
+259 VLDVRVDAQHPRG
-272 QGTTDIIITS
+272 QGTTNIIITS

>member
-1 MRGDYSMGMES
+1 MIDEEILDKVCPIPDEDETMEEIKGKLGEEGFIINNFNKGGIFYIIIRIFVLIYIDIKRLARSIINNLFIKHAEGDWLEIKVADVGKKRKEAIKTRGYVTLYRDDYQNALQITKGHMFKTLPDVNGKELKF
-12 VYRLSVVLGMND
+12 YVLD
-24 GLTSNLSS
+24 T
-32 VTSSV
+32 
-37 TDSAKKLND
+37 
-46 AFGTVQKAGAALT
+46 TV
-59 GVGAGIIGAGLATV
+59 IGAG
-73 KSTFDTQDALG
+73 
-84 ELSSLGVTDLKA
+84 E
-96 VESAAKSFSDTW
+96 
-108 AGTTKSDF
+108 
-116 ITAAYDIKS
+116 KS
-125 GIASLTDEGV
+125 GKVLVEAESPGTGYNV
-135 AQFTELA
+135 S
-142 ALTGKATKST
+142 TGKITVS
-152 TEEMGSLF
+152 MIHLDGVVS
-160 ATGYGIYKSSYEDM
+160 
-174 SDLEF
+174 
-179 GEMFSAGISTAVK
+179 V
-192 NYKTA
+192 
-197 GSEMASSI
+197 
-205 SALGASNE
+205 SNE

-259 VLGVRVDAQHPRG
+259 VLDARVDAQHPRG

-360 MDDIRYALKS
+360 MDDIRYAMKS

>member
-1 MRGDYSMGMES
+1 MIDEEILDKVCPIPDEDETMEEIKGKLGEEGFIINNFNKGGIFYIIIRIFVLIYIDIKRLARSIINNLFIKHAEGDWLEIKVADVGKKRKEAIKTRGYVTLYRDDYQNALQITKGHMFKTLPDVNGKELKF
-12 VYRLSVVLGMND
+12 YVLD
-24 GLTSNLSS
+24 T
-32 VTSSV
+32 
-37 TDSAKKLND
+37 TD
-46 AFGTVQKAGAALT
+46 
-59 GVGAGIIGAGLATV
+59 IGAG
-73 KSTFDTQDALG
+73 
-84 ELSSLGVTDLKA
+84 E
-96 VESAAKSFSDTW
+96 
-108 AGTTKSDF
+108 
-116 ITAAYDIKS
+116 KS
-125 GIASLTDEGV
+125 GKVLVEAESPGTGYNV
-135 AQFTELA
+135 S
-142 ALTGKATKST
+142 TGKITVS
-152 TEEMGSLF
+152 MIHLDGVVS
-160 ATGYGIYKSSYEDM
+160 
-174 SDLEF
+174 
-179 GEMFSAGISTAVK
+179 V
-192 NYKTA
+192 
-197 GSEMASSI
+197 
-205 SALGASNE
+205 SNE

-236 AWSELAERTTEE
+236 AWSELAERTTGE

-259 VLGVRVDAQHPRG
+259 VLDVRVDAQHPRG

>member
-1 MRGDYSMGMES
+1 MIDEEILDKVCPIPDEDETMEEIKGKLGEEGFIINNFNKGGIFYIIIRIFVLIYIDIKRLARSIINNLFIKHAEGDWLEIKVADVGKKRKEAIKTRGYVTLYRDDYQNALQITKGHMFKTLPDVNGKELKF
-12 VYRLSVVLGMND
+12 YVLD
-24 GLTSNLSS
+24 T
-32 VTSSV
+32 
-37 TDSAKKLND
+37 
-46 AFGTVQKAGAALT
+46 TV
-59 GVGAGIIGAGLATV
+59 IGAG
-73 KSTFDTQDALG
+73 
-84 ELSSLGVTDLKA
+84 E
-96 VESAAKSFSDTW
+96 
-108 AGTTKSDF
+108 
-116 ITAAYDIKS
+116 KS
-125 GIASLTDEGV
+125 GKVLVEAESPGTGYNV
-135 AQFTELA
+135 S
-142 ALTGKATKST
+142 TGKITVS
-152 TEEMGSLF
+152 MIHLDGVVS
-160 ATGYGIYKSSYEDM
+160 
-174 SDLEF
+174 
-179 GEMFSAGISTAVK
+179 V
-192 NYKTA
+192 
-197 GSEMASSI
+197 
-205 SALGASNE
+205 SNE

-259 VLGVRVDAQHPRG
+259 VLDVRVDAQHPRG

-300 YLKGNYDDFLYK
+300 YLKGNYDDFLYE

>member
-1 MRGDYSMGMES
+1 MIDEEILDKVCPIPDEDETMEEIKGKLGEEGFIINNFNKGGIFYIIIRIFVLIYIDIKRLARSIINNLFIKHAEGDWLEIKVADVGKKRKEAIKTRGYVTLYRDDYQNALQITKGHMFKTLPDVNGKELKF
-12 VYRLSVVLGMND
+12 YVLD
-24 GLTSNLSS
+24 T
-32 VTSSV
+32 
-37 TDSAKKLND
+37 
-46 AFGTVQKAGAALT
+46 TV
-59 GVGAGIIGAGLATV
+59 IGAG
-73 KSTFDTQDALG
+73 
-84 ELSSLGVTDLKA
+84 E
-96 VESAAKSFSDTW
+96 
-108 AGTTKSDF
+108 
-116 ITAAYDIKS
+116 KS
-125 GIASLTDEGV
+125 GKVLVEAESPGTGYNV
-135 AQFTELA
+135 S
-142 ALTGKATKST
+142 TGKITVS
-152 TEEMGSLF
+152 MIHLDGVVS
-160 ATGYGIYKSSYEDM
+160 
-174 SDLEF
+174 
-179 GEMFSAGISTAVK
+179 V
-192 NYKTA
+192 
-197 GSEMASSI
+197 
-205 SALGASNE
+205 SNE

-227 EDLRTRAED
+227 EYLRTRAED

-259 VLGVRVDAQHPRG
+259 VLDVRVDAQHPRG

-360 MDDIRYALKS
+360 MDDIRYAMKS

>member
-1 MRGDYSMGMES
+1 MIDEEILDKVCPIPDEDETMEEIKGKLGEEGFIINNFNKGGIFYIIIRIFVLIYIDIKRLARSIINNLFIKHAEGDWLEIKVADVGKKRKEAIKTRGYVTLYRDDYQNALQITKGHMFKTLPDVNGKELKF
-12 VYRLSVVLGMND
+12 YVLD
-24 GLTSNLSS
+24 T
-32 VTSSV
+32 
-37 TDSAKKLND
+37 
-46 AFGTVQKAGAALT
+46 TV
-59 GVGAGIIGAGLATV
+59 IGAG
-73 KSTFDTQDALG
+73 
-84 ELSSLGVTDLKA
+84 E
-96 VESAAKSFSDTW
+96 
-108 AGTTKSDF
+108 
-116 ITAAYDIKS
+116 KS
-125 GIASLTDEGV
+125 GKVLVEAESPGTGYNV
-135 AQFTELA
+135 S
-142 ALTGKATKST
+142 TGKITVS
-152 TEEMGSLF
+152 MIHLDGVVS
-160 ATGYGIYKSSYEDM
+160 
-174 SDLEF
+174 
-179 GEMFSAGISTAVK
+179 V
-192 NYKTA
+192 
-197 GSEMASSI
+197 
-205 SALGASNE
+205 SNE

-259 VLGVRVDAQHPRG
+259 VLDVRVDAQHPRG
-272 QGTTDIIITS
+272 QGTTNIIITS

-360 MDDIRYALKS
+360 MDDIRYAMKS

>member
-1 MRGDYSMGMES
+1 MIDEEILDKVCPIPDEDETMEEIKGKLGEEGFIINNFNKGGIFYIIIRIFVLIYIDIKRLARSIINNLFIKHAEGDWLEIKVADVGKKRKEAIKTRGYVTLYRDDYQNALQITKGHMFKTLPDVNGKELKF
-12 VYRLSVVLGMND
+12 YVLD
-24 GLTSNLSS
+24 T
-32 VTSSV
+32 
-37 TDSAKKLND
+37 
-46 AFGTVQKAGAALT
+46 TV
-59 GVGAGIIGAGLATV
+59 IGAG
-73 KSTFDTQDALG
+73 
-84 ELSSLGVTDLKA
+84 E
-96 VESAAKSFSDTW
+96 
-108 AGTTKSDF
+108 
-116 ITAAYDIKS
+116 KS
-125 GIASLTDEGV
+125 GKVLVEAESPGTGYNV
-135 AQFTELA
+135 S
-142 ALTGKATKST
+142 TGKITVS
-152 TEEMGSLF
+152 MIHLDGVVS
-160 ATGYGIYKSSYEDM
+160 
-174 SDLEF
+174 
-179 GEMFSAGISTAVK
+179 V
-192 NYKTA
+192 
-197 GSEMASSI
+197 
-205 SALGASNE
+205 SNE

-259 VLGVRVDAQHPRG
+259 VLDARVDAQHPRG
-272 QGTTDIIITS
+272 QGTTNIIITS